1 MKEAVIID
9 YGSGNISSVY
19 NAVKKVSLDKSCK
32 VKVTSLARDLKKAS
46 HIILPGVG
54 SFESC
59 VTGLEKSGIK
69 EQLIESVIEKK
80 TPFLG
85 ICVGMQMLATKG
97 YENGEFF
104 GLNWVKGEVR
114 KINTH
119 KQKLKIPHMGWNSLK
134 FLKYNSFVKKLIN
147 KINTG
152 NCDEIN
158 AYFVHS
164 YNFKLKYPSEKILTT
179 NYGEEITAMISKENI
194 IGTQFHP
201 EKSHYFGLAFLQTFI
216 ENGEFE

>member
-1 MKEAVIID
+1 MKKICVID
-9 YGSGNISSVY
+9 YDSGNIKSVY
-19 NAVKKVSLDKSCK
+19 NALRMVLVGSKNSIVVSSEKEK
-32 VKVTSLARDLKKAS
+32 IKEAS

-54 SFESC
+54 SFNTCIEGLKKKKILNILEEKVFKSC
-59 VTGLEKSGIK
+59 E
-69 EQLIESVIEKK
+69 
-80 TPFLG
+80 PFLG